1 MLTRKFQNIAQSWDM
16 VTPLK
21 EHKKSVTLRKYLW
34 SGAENPLAL
43 AKVIAFIL
51 FEEHSWKIG

>member
-1 MLTRKFQNIAQSWDM
+1 M

-21 EHKKSVTLRKYLW
+21 EHKKIEALCKYLW

-43 AKVIAFIL
+43 AKVIAFPLI
-51 FEEHSWKIG
+51 

>member
-1 MLTRKFQNIAQSWDM
+1 M

-43 AKVIAFIL
+43 GKVIAFIL
-51 FEEHSWKIG
+51 FEEHLWKIG